1 MILGAK
7 IVTHANNMNIAV
19 HSTLG
24 TSTGGLRLLKNI
36 LYKFIEIVYSF
47 LLLNKQYYLFGCQN
61 YQLRRNYG

>member
-1 MILGAK
+1 
-7 IVTHANNMNIAV
+7 MNIAV